1 MRRILCAVLSIAVAA
16 CARPAPER
24 QLVLDAAEALGGVD
38 AILALSSLAIEGEG
52 ESPNIGQNRMP
63 DSELPIWGVTEY
75 RRILDLANGRTSV
88 QQTRTARFE
97 FAGANVQRQHTVLDG
112 DVAFNVSAEGQ
123 ATRAGAE
130 AARDRRIEMLHHPI
144 VALRAALDE
153 RATLGNIRQNEGESL
168 VDVTTPDGHRLTL
181 AVDAL
186 THVPAWIETVAAHP
200 NLGDVAVRTTFA
212 DYALVDGLR
221 LPQRLTTTLDRYLQF
236 DLRVS
241 RYDTSA
247 DTSTLAAPD
256 AVRAATLPEPPAV
269 RVDVEPIAS
278 GIWRLAGSGN
288 HRSIVFEFDDHLL
301 LFEVPLNEARSKAV
315 IDVARTLS
323 PKPLTHAVV
332 SHHHFDHSGGLRV
345 AVAEGLTII
354 THRANEAFFE
364 MLVARPHTITPDAL
378 ALAPRP
384 LALELV
390 DDEMT
395 LADDSMEVRLYH
407 LVDNPREGTN
417 LYAYVPRD
425 RILVHADLYDSTWLQ
440 HLWGENVL
448 DNLSQRG
455 LRVDRHVPVHGAMEP
470 FADMVRNIRTKTGLP
485 PG

>member
-1 MRRILCAVLSIAVAA
+1 
-16 CARPAPER
+16 
-24 QLVLDAAEALGGVD
+24 
-38 AILALSSLAIEGEG
+38 
-52 ESPNIGQNRMP
+52 
-63 DSELPIWGVTEY
+63 
-75 RRILDLANGRTSV
+75 
-88 QQTRTARFE
+88 
-97 FAGANVQRQHTVLDG
+97 
-112 DVAFNVSAEGQ
+112 
-123 ATRAGAE
+123 
-130 AARDRRIEMLHHPI
+130 
-144 VALRAALDE
+144 
-153 RATLGNIRQNEGESL
+153 
-168 VDVTTPDGHRLTL
+168 
-181 AVDAL
+181 
-186 THVPAWIETVAAHP
+186 VPAWIETVAAHP